1 MNTNTQK
8 MKAMEAMK
16 TMETMEAMKTMEAME
31 AMEAMKTME
40 AMEAIV
46 KESAREL
53 KVDARKQRET
63 GNEQERKKRE
73 GQSEPRIINKGIKLK
88 IHSNTYPSMSI
99 SMSLI
104 RTTNGKTKTWNAWI
118 EGTTIVVEQDGSKIV
133 VESKNPDKELKTL
146 RQKKI
151 KQGFHEGVPDP
162 CAMLAHEWKKDKL
175 AFPVYVQP
183 KLDGIRCLVYQKE
196 GQWVFQ
202 SRNHTVFQS
211 FPHLEKSLPIG
222 MILDGELY
230 RHGLDFQAITS
241 IVRKKDHPD
250 LSQLQYHVYDIVCEG
265 TFEERYK
272 RLIGL
277 KDMNLVLTESRPVHS
292 VDEIERYHED
302 CVERGYEGI
311 MIRNPKGLYKQ
322 ARSKDLLKY
331 KHFKTDEFL
340 VVGHTVGKGDIV
352 VFECSTKETKNEKR
366 FGVMMKATL
375 EDKQEMLTN
384 IQEYYG
390 KWLTV
395 KYQELSKDG
404 VPRFPVGIG
413 WRIDGIE

>member
-1 MNTNTQK
+1 ML
-8 MKAMEAMK
+8 
-16 TMETMEAMKTMEAME
+16 
-31 AMEAMKTME
+31 
-40 AMEAIV
+40 
-46 KESAREL
+46 S
-53 KVDARKQRET
+53 
-63 GNEQERKKRE
+63 
-73 GQSEPRIINKGIKLK
+73 
-88 IHSNTYPSMSI
+88 
-99 SMSLI
+99 

-118 EGTTIVVEQDGSKIV
+118 EGTTIVVEQDGARVV

-151 KQGFHEGVPDP
+151 KQGFHDGVADP
-162 CAMLAHEWKKDKL
+162 CAMLAHEYTKGPL
-175 AFPVYVQP
+175 QFPVYVQP

-202 SRNHTVFQS
+202 SRNHIVFQP
-211 FPHLEKSLPIG
+211 FPHLEKCLPEG

-250 LSQLQYHVYDIVCEG
+250 LSQLQYHVYDVLCEG
-265 TFEERYK
+265 TFEERYT
-272 RLIGL
+272 RLLGL
-277 KDMNLVLTESRPVHS
+277 KELTDSKDLVLTETRTAHS
-292 VDEIERYHED
+292 VDDIEQYHD
-302 CVERGYEGI
+302 YCVERGYEGI

-340 VVGHTVGKGDIV
+340 VVGHTVGKGDIAV
-352 VFECSTKETKNEKR
+352 LECITKDVTKDQTKDQTKNKK

-413 WRIDGIE
+413 WRIDI

>member
-1 MNTNTQK
+1 ML
-8 MKAMEAMK
+8 
-16 TMETMEAMKTMEAME
+16 
-31 AMEAMKTME
+31 
-40 AMEAIV
+40 
-46 KESAREL
+46 S
-53 KVDARKQRET
+53 
-63 GNEQERKKRE
+63 
-73 GQSEPRIINKGIKLK
+73 
-88 IHSNTYPSMSI
+88 
-99 SMSLI
+99 

-118 EGTTIVVEQDGSKIV
+118 EGTTIVVEQDGARVV

-151 KQGFHEGVPDP
+151 KQGFHEGVADP
-162 CAMLAHEWKKDKL
+162 CAMLAHEYTKDKL
-175 AFPVYVQP
+175 TFPVYVQP

-202 SRNHTVFQS
+202 SRNHIVFQP
-211 FPHLEKSLPIG
+211 FPHLEKSLPKG

-230 RHGLDFQAITS
+230 RHGLDFQSITS

-250 LSQLQYHVYDIVCEG
+250 LSQLQYHVYDVICEG
-265 TFEERYK
+265 TFEERYT
-272 RLIGL
+272 RLLQL
-277 KDMNLVLTESRPVHS
+277 KDLVLTETRTAHS
-292 VDEIERYHED
+292 EDDIEKYHD
-302 CVERGYEGI
+302 FCVERGYEGI

-331 KHFKTDEFL
+331 KHFKTDEFQ
-340 VVGHTVGKGDIV
+340 VVGHTVGKGDIAV
-352 VFECSTKETKNEKR
+352 LECITKEKR

-384 IQEYYG
+384 IQDYYG

-413 WRIDGIE
+413 WRIDS